1 MSYAH
6 PDIVEADNR
15 RADHEADER
24 ADQVDDLQ
32 RAFLLVA
39 SVGDVSADAA
49 FAPRRIDPTKPRV
62 DGQWQMRRSTVGEVL
77 AEGFDFARG
86 PTVEGDVMALLCR
99 VAMPESNPKRGDV
112 KSDAA
117 ALLARAAATWADM
130 TCEGA

>member
-39 SVGDVSADAA
+39 SVGDVHADAS

-99 VAMPESNPKRGDV
+99 AATGDDV
-112 KSDAA
+112 KEAAA
-117 ALLARAAATWADM
+117 ALLRRAAATWADM
-130 TCEGA
+130 TAEGA